1 MQQKS
6 YRDIRNQ
13 SGQVWKKKKKEEIID
28 KKSRIIAMMPRK
40 GINTV
45 GKNHGYG
52 RGTDFTQKVQVLNMV
67 RHNQLPTFRY
77 WGIIGVIR
85 LYMTVTYLFLH
96 S

>member
-1 MQQKS
+1 MEEEKQEIMDEKS
-6 YRDIRNQ
+6 
-13 SGQVWKKKKKEEIID
+13 K
-28 KKSRIIAMMPRK
+28 IIAMMPRK

-52 RGTDFTQKVQVLNMV
+52 QGTDFTQKVRVLNMV
-67 RHNQLPTFRY
+67 RHNQLPTVRY

-85 LYMTVTYLFLH
+85 LNMTVTFLLLH

>member
-45 GKNHGYG
+45 GKNHGYVT
-52 RGTDFTQKVQVLNMV
+52 GTDFTQKVQVLNMV

-85 LYMTVTYLFLH
+85 LNMTVTYLFLH